1 MIGVIDYGLG
11 NMFSL
16 KNALNFIGA
25 SYKTVKSPEE
35 ADGLSGLILPG
46 VGAFPE
52 GIAKLASSGLDT
64 LIKQYKSPILGIC
77 LGMQLLFEEGE
88 EFGINKGLGMIPG
101 RVVKLG
107 YAPKIPHMGWNELNI
122 LLPTPLIQS
131 VSAKP
136 HVYFV
141 HSYKAVTGREYLAAT
156 ADYYQEITAIAYN
169 GKVYGTQFHPEKSGT
184 EGVNMLKNF
193 VNLCE
198 GKQ

>member
-1 MIGVIDYGLG
+1 MIGIIDYGLG

-16 KNALNFIGA
+16 KNALDFVGA

-35 ADGLSGLILPG
+35 AEGLKGLILPG

-52 GIAKLASSGLDT
+52 GIAKLASSGMDT

-88 EFGINKGLGMIPG
+88 EFGLNKGLGLIPG

-122 LLPTPLIQS
+122 LLPTPLTQS
-131 VSAKP
+131 VKKP

-141 HSYKAVTGREYLAAT
+141 HSYKAVTAREHLAAT
-156 ADYYQEITAIAYN
+156 ADYYQEITAIAFCGN
-169 GKVYGTQFHPEKSGT
+169 VYGTQFHPEKSGA
-184 EGVNMLKNF
+184 EGITMLKNF
-193 VNLCE
+193 VALCE
-198 GKQ
+198 GNQ